1 MKMGVHSFLYAYMY
15 KLIVFFSMSQPII
28 ELLNLVF
35 EVDKYHKT
43 IRTNTDCSIS
53 NVPEYRYLSSLLT
66 SLTFESSGSW
76 RGWTLFLLEIL
87 PSTPEINW
95 KSWWL
100 NLLLVILITFLNWSL
115 PFLVYGN
122 SRITHRFISL
132 CHPLHLFL
140 HGGFAKLSSSYK
152 NTIMLKINVCIG
164 RRNYHVTHTF
174 IQFSYH

>member
-15 KLIVFFSMSQPII
+15 KLIVFFSMAQPII

-35 EVDKYHKT
+35 EVDRYHKT
-43 IRTNTDCSIS
+43 ITTNIDCSR
-53 NVPEYRYLSSLLT
+53 YQYLSSLLT

-87 PSTPEINW
+87 PSTPEINC